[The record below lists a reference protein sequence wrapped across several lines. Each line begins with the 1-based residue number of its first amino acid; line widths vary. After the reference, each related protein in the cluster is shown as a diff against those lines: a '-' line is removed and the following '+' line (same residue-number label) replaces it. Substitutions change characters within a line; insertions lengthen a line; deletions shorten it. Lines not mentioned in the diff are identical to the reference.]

1 MEIDEP
7 DFDEGGPD
15 VAESVGPIQLWS
27 VAFEG
32 NQFRGEI
39 LPELERLKREGI
51 VRIIDLLFVRKDS
64 EGAVMVSTQSDLDWA
79 EAVSLGAYLGS
90 LAGYVESGPEGFDT
104 GAIAGAAELADGH
117 FFDSDDIFQL
127 TQALPEGT
135 SAAIALLEHLWA
147 KPLLD
152 AIDRANG
159 TELESRLLRPEQV
172 FTPDKLSRARKPELG
187 GA

>member
-7 DFDEGGPD
+7 DFDEDGPD

-64 EGAVMVSTQSDLDWA
+64 EGAVMVSTQSDLEWA

-90 LAGYVESGPEGFDT
+90 LAGYVESGAEGFDS

-147 KPLLD
+147 KPLLE